1 MLPKMPETLYGSH
14 RFIFGGVYI
23 ELFEIILQS
32 TVLDTVITKTNH
44 DISLILT

>member
-1 MLPKMPETLYGSH
+1 MPETLYGSY